1 MIQFNVLYPRT
12 EGGRFDHAYY
22 RDRHMPMVAQKL
34 GSACR
39 YYTIDKGLAGGAPGA
54 PPPYF
59 AACSIACDSV
69 ESLQQAMAP
78 HAKAIKADVPNYTDA
93 QPVVWISEVVVQRS

>member
-1 MIQFNVLYPRT
+1 MIKFNVQYPRT

-22 RDRHMPMVAQKL
+22 RDKHMPMVAQKL
-34 GSACR
+34 GSACL

-54 PPPYF
+54 PSPYH

-69 ESLQQAMAP
+69 ETLQQAMAP
-78 HAKAIKADVPNYTDA
+78 HAKAIRADVPNYTDA
-93 QPVVWISEVVVQRS
+93 QPVVWISEVVVERS